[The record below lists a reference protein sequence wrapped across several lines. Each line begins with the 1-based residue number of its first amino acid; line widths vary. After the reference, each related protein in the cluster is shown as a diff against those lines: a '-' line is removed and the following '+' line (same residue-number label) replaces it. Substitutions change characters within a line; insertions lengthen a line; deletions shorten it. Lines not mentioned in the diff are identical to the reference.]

1 MKIYAHR
8 GSSIAHPELTMV
20 AYKAALDDGA
30 DGFECDVRLTKDNQ
44 LVLWHDADM
53 QRIAGN
59 AARIADSTFNEIKSH
74 YPQVITLDQLLVF
87 ARDNKKELAI
97 ETKHPVPSAS
107 AVEKKVMHLLGQEK
121 TVADIHL
128 MSFSWLALEIIR
140 KIEPQQKT
148 VALLHD
154 TFSFAMR
161 RFTSAQSIGP
171 GITAFRQKPHLNQDP
186 RNLFVWTVD
195 DADDMRFCADN
206 GVDVLITNTP
216 SFARSVLGYN
226 Y

>member
-8 GSSIAHPELTMV
+8 GSSSTHPELTMA
-20 AYKAALDDGA
+20 AYKAAIDDGA
-30 DGFECDVRLTKDNQ
+30 DGFECDVRVTKDNQ

-53 QRIAGN
+53 QRVAGN
-59 AARIADSTFNEIKSH
+59 AVRIADSTFKEIKSH
-74 YPQVITLDQLLVF
+74 YPQAITLDELLTL

-97 ETKHPVPSAS
+97 ETKHPVPSGS
-107 AVEKKVMHLLGQEK
+107 AVEKKVMQLLKQEEP
-121 TVADIHL
+121 VADIHV
-128 MSFSWLALEIIR
+128 MSFSWLALENIR
-140 KIEPQQKT
+140 KIDPEQKT
-148 VALLHD
+148 VALLHERY
-154 TFSFAMR
+154 SFAMR

-171 GITAFRQKPHLNQDP
+171 GIRAFREKPHLNQDP

-226 Y
+226 

>member
-8 GSSIAHPELTMV
+8 GSSIAHPELTMA
-20 AYKAALDDGA
+20 AYKAAVDEGA
-30 DGFECDVRLTKDNQ
+30 DGFECDVRITKDNQ

-53 QRIAGN
+53 QRVAGSS
-59 AARIADSTFNEIKSH
+59 ARIADSTLKEIKSH
-74 YPQVITLDQLLVF
+74 YRQAITLDELLIL

-97 ETKHPVPSAS
+97 ETKHPVPSGS
-107 AVEKKVMHLLGQEK
+107 AVEKGVMELLSQEK
-121 TVADIHL
+121 PVADIHV
-128 MSFSWLALEIIR
+128 MSFSWLALENIR
-140 KIEPQQKT
+140 KIDPEQKT

-161 RFTSAQSIGP
+161 RFTSAQAIGP
-171 GITAFRQKPHLNQDP
+171 GITTFRKKPHLNQDP
-186 RNLFVWTVD
+186 RNLFIWTVD

-216 SFARSVLGYN
+216 SYARSVLGYN
-226 Y
+226 

>member
-1 MKIYAHR
+1 MA
-8 GSSIAHPELTMV
+8 
-20 AYKAALDDGA
+20 AYKAAIDDGT
-30 DGFECDVRLTKDNQ
+30 DGFECDVRLSKDNQ

-59 AARIADSTFNEIKSH
+59 TARIADSTFKEIKSH
-74 YPQVITLDQLLVF
+74 YPQAITLDDLLTF

-107 AVEKKVMHLLGQEK
+107 AVEKKVMQLPQQEK
-121 TVADIHL
+121 PVADIHV
-128 MSFSWLALEIIR
+128 MSFSWLALENIR
-140 KIEPQQKT
+140 KINPQQRT

-171 GITAFRQKPHLNQDP
+171 GITAFRKKPHLNQDP
-186 RNLFVWTVD
+186 RNLFIWTVD

-216 SFARSVLGYN
+216 SYARSVLGYN
-226 Y
+226 

>member
-1 MKIYAHR
+1 MA
-8 GSSIAHPELTMV
+8 
-20 AYKAALDDGA
+20 AYKAAIDDGA

-53 QRIAGN
+53 QRVAGN
-59 AARIADSTFNEIKSH
+59 SARIADSTFKEIKSH
-74 YPQVITLDQLLVF
+74 YPQAMTLEDLLIL

-107 AVEKKVMHLLGQEK
+107 AVEKKVMRLLAQEK
-121 TVADIHL
+121 HLADIHV
-128 MSFSWLALEIIR
+128 MSFSWLALENIK
-140 KIEPQQKT
+140 KIDPKQKT

-171 GITAFRQKPHLNQDP
+171 RITAFRNKPHLNQDP
-186 RNLFVWTVD
+186 RNLFIWTVD
-195 DADDMRFCADN
+195 DAEDMRFCADN

-216 SFARSVLGYN
+216 SYARSVLGYN
-226 Y
+226 

>member
-8 GSSIAHPELTMV
+8 GSSIAHPELTMA
-20 AYKAALDDGA
+20 AYKAAIDDGA

-44 LVLWHDADM
+44 LVLWHDPDM
-53 QRIAGN
+53 QRIAGTS
-59 AARIADSTFNEIKSH
+59 ARIADSTFKEIKSH
-74 YPQVITLDQLLVF
+74 YPQVITLDQLLTL

-97 ETKHPVPSAS
+97 ETKHPVPSGS
-107 AVEKKVMHLLGQEK
+107 AVEKKVMQLIQQEK
-121 TVADIHL
+121 PVAEIHV
-128 MSFSWLALEIIR
+128 MSFSWLAIENIR
-140 KIEPQQKT
+140 KIDPQQKT

-171 GITAFRQKPHLNQDP
+171 GITAFRKKPHLNQDP
-186 RNLFVWTVD
+186 RKLFVWTVD

-216 SFARSVLGYN
+216 SYARSVLGYN
-226 Y
+226 

>member
-1 MKIYAHR
+1 MQ
-8 GSSIAHPELTMV
+8 HPELTMA
-20 AYKAALDDGA
+20 AYKAAIDDGA
-30 DGFECDVRLTKDNQ
+30 DGFECDVRITKDNQ

-53 QRIAGN
+53 QRIAGFSS
-59 AARIADSTFNEIKSH
+59 RIADSTLSEIKDL
-74 YPQVITLDQLLVF
+74 YPEAMSLEELLIL

-97 ETKHPVPSAS
+97 ETKHPVPTGSL
-107 AVEKKVMHLLGQEK
+107 VEKKVMELINQEK
-121 TVADIHL
+121 AAADIFV
-128 MSFSWLALEIIR
+128 MSFSWLALEKIR
-140 KIEPQQKT
+140 MIDPQQKT

-161 RFTSAQSIGP
+161 RFTSAANIGP
-171 GITAFRQKPHLNQDP
+171 GISALRKRAQLFDDP

-216 SFARSVLGYN
+216 SYARSVLGYH
-226 Y
+226 

>member
-8 GSSIAHPELTMV
+8 GSSIEHPELTMA
-20 AYKAALDDGA
+20 AYKAAIDDGA

-44 LVLWHDADM
+44 LVLWHDPDL
-53 QRIAGN
+53 QRVAGN
-59 AARIADSTFNEIKSH
+59 SARIADSTFKEIKSH
-74 YPQVITLDQLLVF
+74 YPKAITLEDLLML

-107 AVEKKVMHLLGQEK
+107 AVEKKVMHLLHQEK
-121 TVADIHL
+121 PVADVYV
-128 MSFSWLALEIIR
+128 MSFSWLALENIR
-140 KIEPQQKT
+140 KIDPQQKT

-171 GITAFRQKPHLNQDP
+171 GITAFRKKPHLNQDP
-186 RNLFVWTVD
+186 RNLFIWTVD

-206 GVDVLITNTP
+206 GVEVLITNTP
-216 SFARSVLGYN
+216 SYARSVLGYN
-226 Y
+226 